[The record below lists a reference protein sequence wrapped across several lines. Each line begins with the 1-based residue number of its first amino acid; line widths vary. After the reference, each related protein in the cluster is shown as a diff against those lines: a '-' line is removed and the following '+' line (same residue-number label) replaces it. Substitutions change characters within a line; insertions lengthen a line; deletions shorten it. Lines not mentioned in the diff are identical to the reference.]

1 MTEKPHQLAI
11 KYKGSSNS
19 SAHKNMALEWF
30 LWARNICSK
39 VGVNNSAQTQ
49 LDKDMKSWKRGDR
62 PSRHQ
67 VSKSTHWP
75 TLLFT
80 ATTAHST
87 STKFHVTIFMC
98 RVFVRLK
105 HSNTS
110 WHVYMWKK
118 AIKAMSHHILC
129 IKLWFSSCQLQ
140 ISPLYPA
147 DKRQSNKVYDC
158 WVEH

>member
-1 MTEKPHQLAI
+1 MTEKPHQLSI

-19 SAHKNMALEWF
+19 SAHKNTALEWF
-30 LWARNICSK
+30 PWARNICSK

-67 VSKSTHWP
+67 VFKSTHWP
-75 TLLFT
+75 KLLFT

-87 STKFHVTIFMC
+87 STKCHVTIFMC

-105 HSNTS
+105 ALKHIVTCL
-110 WHVYMWKK
+110 HVKK
-118 AIKAMSHHILC
+118 SHTGNVTLH
-129 IKLWFSSCQLQ
+129 
-140 ISPLYPA
+140 PLYEIVDLLLSA
-147 DKRQSNKVYDC
+147 ANKSIVSC
-158 WVEH
+158 W